1 VKNLLASVLFASLSI
16 STQVIA
22 SVDYHQV
29 AIQNDGTFDSF
40 GLTAIATRTEYRT
53 EQVQSTCYDR
63 VFDGYERVCSYNFN
77 KKNLLSVNDQTDPPV
92 GPHPAPGPHP
102 RDPRDPPPETKPGRG
117 GDGGG
122 HGGGGYEPRDPVCR
136 EEARYRTV
144 SYSCIETVSVP
155 YQVYDHEAFANLDV
169 KISATPMSRPHTPN
183 CGIDFVLDG
192 DYLSAINKCQEYI
205 AVAQVTKNIS
215 GYSTNYSYDINLFNT
230 EKVLAPLKGSLA
242 NMRVEGNFLVFKT
255 GTITNANNVSL
266 KLFIERN
273 RSLASDITLINRKLT
288 TNEFSYQAIDDKTGN
303 VKINLNNLVG
313 GLNDRKYTISVAM
326 DVALPAGSIL
336 KGNSLPNLHQENS
349 ITKKR

>member
-1 VKNLLASVLFASLSI
+1 VKNLLASVLFMSLSL

-22 SVDYHQV
+22 SVDFHQV

-63 VFDGYERVCSYNFN
+63 VFDGYERVCERYNFN
-77 KKNLLSVNDQTDPPV
+77 NNFLSVNDQTDPPV

-117 GDGGG
+117 G
-122 HGGGGYEPRDPVCR
+122 GGYEPRDPICR

-144 SYSCIETVSVP
+144 AYSCIETVSVP
-155 YQVYDHEAFANLDV
+155 YEVYDHEAFANVDV

-192 DYLSAINKCQEYI
+192 DFLSAVNKCQDYI
-205 AVAQVTKNIS
+205 AVAQVTKNGR
-215 GYSTNYSYDINLFNT
+215 GYSTNYSYDINLFDT
-230 EKVLAPLKGSLA
+230 AKVLAPLKGGLA
-242 NMRVEGNFLVFKT
+242 NMHVEGNYLVFKT

-273 RSLASDITLINRKLT
+273 RSLASDITLINRKLLAT
-288 TNEFSYQAIDDKTGN
+288 EFSYQAIDDKTGN

-336 KGNSLPNLHQENS
+336 KGNSFPSLHQENS